1 MGTQVTRAASS
12 SNVPASSGEAIGLT
26 IMGTI
31 IQGSPEDNVALVKEK
46 SGRVQA
52 VKPGYKVIEGAYT
65 VAVVSAKHIEIVDK
79 QGKAQIVFQ
88 DKFAG
93 EYRRSPRTAAANA
106 RRDNEN
112 SFSEEGFER
121 RNNTITM
128 TAMYR
133 DKLVREDLAKVLM
146 QATAEPFIENGQ
158 IIGFRFSQIDSD
170 SIYFKSGLQNGDV
183 VTIINGQELTN
194 VAASIALLKSLKDAP
209 SLAISLRRGGE
220 PVELS
225 IVVK

>member
-1 MGTQVTRAASS
+1 
-12 SNVPASSGEAIGLT
+12 
-26 IMGTI
+26 MGTI

-52 VKPGYKVIEGAYT
+52 VKPGFKVIEGLYT
-65 VAVVSAKHIEIVDK
+65 VAAVSAKHIEIVDK
-79 QGKAQIVFQ
+79 QGKVQIVFQ

-93 EYRRSPRTAAANA
+93 DYRQRSKTTDPTRRRTNANTY
-106 RRDNEN
+106 
-112 SFSEEGFER
+112 SEDGFER
-121 RNNTITM
+121 RDNAITM

-158 IIGFRFSQIDSD
+158 IIGFRFTQIDSD
-170 SIYFKSGLQNGDV
+170 SIYHKSGLQDGDV
-183 VTIINGQELTN
+183 VTVINGQELNN
-194 VAASIALLKSLKDAP
+194 VAASITLLKSLKEAP

-220 PVELS
+220 PIELS
-225 IVVK
+225 IIVK